1 MSRQSFVVALDG
13 PAASGKGT
21 LAERIARE
29 FNFAHL
35 DTGILYRG
43 VAACLLKAGADPGD
57 VRAASEAARQF
68 SLPAIAG
75 LDVRTREIGAAASK
89 VAAMTEVRQALLDY
103 QRRFATN
110 PPDGAR
116 GAVLDGRDIGTVVCP
131 DAQVK
136 FFVEATDKV
145 RAQRRWEEL
154 RPNRPT
160 LTLEEVRA
168 DLAERDARDAARTD
182 APMRMAEDAELL
194 DTTDLP
200 IEAAFAAARRIIASH
215 WERWERDRTGS

>member
-1 MSRQSFVVALDG
+1 MSNQSFVVALDG

-43 VAACLLKAGADPGD
+43 VAACLLAAGADPSD
-57 VRAASEAARQF
+57 TRAAAEAARRF
-68 SLPAIAG
+68 SLQAIAG

-89 VAAMTEVRQALLDY
+89 VAAMPEVRRALLDF
-103 QRRFATN
+103 QRRFAID
-110 PPDGAR
+110 PPGGAA

-136 FFVEATDKV
+136 FFVEATDDI
-145 RAQRRWEEL
+145 RAKRRWEEL
-154 RPNRPT
+154 RPTRPE
-160 LTLEEVRA
+160 LTLAEVRA

-194 DTTDLP
+194 DTTELT
-200 IEAAFAAARRIIASH
+200 IEQAFLAASNIIARRR
-215 WERWERDRTGS
+215 ERWEKARTGR